1 MNYVNLV
8 EKLLKKCI
16 KLGADAAEVYFQSG
30 RNLSIQILNSEIE
43 TIEEAS
49 SQGVGFRVFV
59 GNRMG
64 FSYCNNFSD
73 RSVEETILKAIEFA
87 RLATPD
93 EYNILT
99 DDNTVSEV
107 TGLYDKD
114 MLTIPVDTKIKM
126 AVELEKAALKDQRIT
141 KSSGSYYREREA
153 EIYIANS
160 NGIMKN
166 YKTTS
171 CSLGVSVV
179 SEKGDQKTTGGESCS
194 RVYFEDLMS
203 VEEIAAVAAR
213 KAFEMLDPI
222 MVSTQRAAV
231 IFDAD
236 AGRSLLGGIISAVNG
251 ERVLQGASFLRNSL
265 GEKIASPYLTIIDDG
280 KRPKG
285 LASCPFDGEGV
296 PTRTN
301 IIVEN
306 GILKSFIYNLKAAR
320 RAGVESTGNASRGG
334 FSSLPGIGVH
344 NVYVPAGKSLKNEI
358 IAATHRGFLVKEVT
372 GYGIDPVSG
381 NFSGGASGLWI
392 ENGEIVHPVRGL
404 TIAGKAEEI
413 LNAIDMVG
421 NDLDLNRT
429 FATPTFRVAEMQ
441 IGGK

>member
-1 MNYVNLV
+1 MNYTNLV

-16 KLGADAAEVYFQSG
+16 KLGADAAEVYFQSI

-49 SQGVGFRVFV
+49 SQGVGFRVFT

-64 FSYCNNFSD
+64 FSHCNNFSD
-73 RSVEETILKAIEFA
+73 RSVEEAILKAIEFA
-87 RLATPD
+87 RLASPD
-93 EYNILT
+93 EYNVLT
-99 DDNTVSEV
+99 DDKTVSEV

-114 MLTIPVDTKIKM
+114 MSAIPVDSKIKM
-126 AVELEKAALKDQRIT
+126 AIELEKAALKDQRIT
-141 KSSGSYYREREA
+141 KSSGSSYREKEM
-153 EIYIANS
+153 EIYIVNS

-179 SEKGDQKTTGGESCS
+179 SEKGEQKTTGGESCS
-194 RVYFEDLMS
+194 RIYFEDLLP

-213 KAFEMLDPI
+213 KAFEMLDPV
-222 MVSTQRAAV
+222 MVNTQRGAV
-231 IFDAD
+231 IFDSD
-236 AGRSLLGGIISAVNG
+236 AGRALLGGIITAVNG

-265 GEKIASPYLTIIDDG
+265 GEKIASPFLTIIDDG
-280 KRPKG
+280 TRPKG

-296 PTRTN
+296 PTRKN

-306 GILKSFIYNLKAAR
+306 GILKSFLYNLKAAK
-320 RAGVESTGNASRGG
+320 RAGVKSTGNASRSG
-334 FSSLPGIGVH
+334 FSSLPGIGAH
-344 NVYVPAGKSLKNEI
+344 NVYVPEGKNLKNEI
-358 IAATHRGFLVKEVT
+358 IAATRKGFLVKEIT

-404 TIAGKAEEI
+404 TIAGRADEI
-413 LNAIDMVG
+413 LNAIDMIG
-421 NDLDLNRT
+421 NDLDINRT